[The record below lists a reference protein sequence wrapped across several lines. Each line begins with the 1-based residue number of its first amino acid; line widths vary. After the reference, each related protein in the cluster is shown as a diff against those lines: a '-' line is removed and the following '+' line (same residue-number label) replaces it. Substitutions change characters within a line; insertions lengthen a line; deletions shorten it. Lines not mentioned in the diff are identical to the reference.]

1 MQTDCYGFPAT
12 SEFYQKRALEPF
24 RVKTDGVFV
33 YACFRDESP
42 TAIHRLENKGDG
54 EWEQTWAWG
63 DWNDA
68 ASLDYI
74 PINETRDI

>member
-1 MQTDCYGFPAT
+1 M
-12 SEFYQKRALEPF
+12 
-24 RVKTDGVFV
+24 KTDGVFV
-33 YACFRDESP
+33 YACFQEKSP

>member
-1 MQTDCYGFPAT
+1 MIAKATKESVAEAIRQITDEGKKAT
-12 SEFYQKRALEPF
+12 
-24 RVKTDGVFV
+24 
-33 YACFRDESP
+33 P

>member
-33 YACFRDESP
+33 YACFRDQSP
-42 TAIHRLENKGDG
+42 TAIHRLESKGDG

-63 DWNDA
+63 DWNVA

-74 PINETRDI
+74 PINQTRDL